1 MYLMNWIWSHFTTIS
16 TFIVTL
22 QRTTWNSIG
31 NSCNVYDKTHGTSKV
46 GECKNVTTELIFV
59 IPLVLSLKILSG
71 RNFYVF
77 RVAFMRTFQKVL
89 FLQPAYL
96 FSTQNATQRNSTFKV
111 YPELEQLQKAV
122 RRDSVLFLFASRIGK
137 MIPWKG
143 FWRGG
148 RGRRYLPLTWTRR
161 HDYFYLLQTFTII
174 TFLKIA
180 CLVNW
185 VSLSP
190 HSLDSETTARYK
202 TDCCNETWSP
212 QIPCCHPDQ
221 LPARWCSAQWQRE
234 PPWSQSGSC
243 LIPTRTRSW
252 PVLCEDSRGTWELL
266 RSSKGC
272 QGFILSSGLS
282 CPTHDQPTNYSPP
295 KAAWRGVGWPR
306 SGHGSGWDGTKGGHC
321 ESNNLFLFYFLSW
334 NFHNIWWSVSFTW
347 FSPQNQVPKTCKNFI
362 ALCTGSS
369 GYGYYHTTFHR

>member
-1 MYLMNWIWSHFTTIS
+1 MFLESPLWGHSKRCFFFSRH
-16 TFIVTL
+16 TFFPL
-22 QRTTWNSIG
+22 RTQQ
-31 NSCNVYDKTHGTSKV
+31 CN
-46 GECKNVTTELIFV
+46 
-59 IPLVLSLKILSG
+59 
-71 RNFYVF
+71 
-77 RVAFMRTFQKVL
+77 
-89 FLQPAYL
+89 
-96 FSTQNATQRNSTFKV
+96 FKV
-111 YPELEQLQKAV
+111 YPELEQLQKMV
-122 RRDSVLFLFASRIGK
+122 RRDLSSFSFCLKNWQNDSMEGFLARRPWKTIFTFNLNAAARLFLSFADIHNYYIFKNCLSGQLGL
-137 MIPWKG
+137 P
-143 FWRGG
+143 FT
-148 RGRRYLPLTWTRR
+148 PLTW
-161 HDYFYLLQTFTII
+161 L
-174 TFLKIA
+174 
-180 CLVNW
+180 C
-185 VSLSP
+185 
-190 HSLDSETTARYK
+190 ETTARYK

-252 PVLCEDSRGTWELL
+252 PVLCQDSRGTWELS

-282 CPTHDQPTNYSPP
+282 CQTHEQPTNYSPP

-334 NFHNIWWSVSFTW
+334 NFHNIWWSVSFTQI
-347 FSPQNQVPKTCKNFI
+347 SPQNQVPKTCKNFI